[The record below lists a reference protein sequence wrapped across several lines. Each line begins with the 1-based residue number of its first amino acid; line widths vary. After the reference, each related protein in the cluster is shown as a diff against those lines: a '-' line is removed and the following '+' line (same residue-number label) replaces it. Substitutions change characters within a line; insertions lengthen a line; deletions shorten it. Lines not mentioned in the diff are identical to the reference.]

1 MRAHEIC
8 IAFDDRLVETHML
21 KPYEVRVRAT
31 YDLIASI
38 LDDIRA
44 HPGELRR
51 AVEAADRNI
60 VARAAQP
67 GASLPI
73 LFATSEKSVPL
84 TLKGFA
90 FTQTKSEISGDIWTQ
105 YDPSKP
111 KDYQVPNW
119 RDLVVTQSAA
129 LPAA

>member
-51 AVEAADRNI
+51 AVKAADRNI

-67 GASLPI
+67 GASLAI